1 MNYILSHLHIMDV
14 FIEQC
19 IIIKNNENKEN
30 KENVENINIYQQP
43 PKQQEQQKSKVIF
56 HLGPDKKNAY
66 KSVNFG
72 RWEF

>member
-1 MNYILSHLHIMDV
+1 MDV

-19 IIIKNNENKEN
+19 ITITNNENKEN
-30 KENVENINIYQQP
+30 INIYKNQQ
-43 PKQQEQQKSKVIF
+43 QSQETYQQKTKVIF